1 MSSNNAT
8 DFQSTFPDK
17 DRSDA
22 KEFATETTTDIIHAE
37 AQASWATSQATG
49 REGCECGGGD
59 KVEGGGDNLD
69 DEVKCTGLWR
79 MLNECLATN
88 TSVQKERG
96 KVIMTIISILCY
108 RARIIP
114 TSFPKSSPSILNS
127 AVSLLGG
134 FDMLHALGLVMSYN
148 WA

>member
-37 AQASWATSQATG
+37 LKLLGPLLRLPAG
-49 REGCECGGGD
+49 KDVNVG
-59 KVEGGGDNLD
+59 
-69 DEVKCTGLWR
+69 EVTKLKAAEIILMMKSNAPVLWR

-108 RARIIP
+108 RR
-114 TSFPKSSPSILNS
+114 SHHSNLLPKIL
-127 AVSLLGG
+127 AVYLKFRGVSTRG
-134 FDMLHALGLVMSYN
+134 FDMLHALGLS
-148 WA
+148 